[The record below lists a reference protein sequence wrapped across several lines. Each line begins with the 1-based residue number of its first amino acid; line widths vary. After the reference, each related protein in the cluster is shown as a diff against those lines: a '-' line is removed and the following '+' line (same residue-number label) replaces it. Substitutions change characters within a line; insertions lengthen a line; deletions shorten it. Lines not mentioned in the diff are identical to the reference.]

1 MNSITQDVYCKRK
14 VQKLY
19 DFTLSSRVWSDGG
32 FVAFRAV
39 CWGNCSRKLWIELA
53 VCHVCITTVC
63 IATDR
68 ENKSTIR
75 MSAKIDYQLRQVC
88 LSVFLPAW
96 KYWVKTRRIFMK
108 CNTHTHT
115 HIYIY
120 IYIYIRVYEDFS
132 KMCRKFKLHWIMRR
146 KQAMYMTMYSRCS
159 YGYIWIVIRINSV
172 SDKICTE
179 IQNTHFVFSKYSPK
193 FSFMR

>member
-1 MNSITQDVYCKRK
+1 MDSITQDVYCKRK

-39 CWGNCSRKLWIELA
+39 CWGNCSRMLWIELA
-53 VCHVCITTVC
+53 VCYFRIAPVC

-96 KYWVKTRRIFMK
+96 KYWAKTRRIFMK

-115 HIYIY
+115 HTHTYIY
-120 IYIYIRVYEDFS
+120 IYIYVYMKTFRKCVENSSLIELWEES
-132 KMCRKFKLHWIMRR
+132 KQCTWQCTVGAIM
-146 KQAMYMTMYSRCS
+146 
-159 YGYIWIVIRINSV
+159 VISELL
-172 SDKICTE
+172 SE
-179 IQNTHFVFSKYSPK
+179 
-193 FSFMR
+193 